1 MDKKALGE
9 DIWESIVKACNQG
22 GRTRVTLPYDDVLT
36 VLRSVEANV
45 VSQIEDP
52 RERRRVM
59 QEWGPRMEN
68 MVNRVRA
75 RPNLHVPSRNAVVM

>member
-1 MDKKALGE
+1 
-9 DIWESIVKACNQG
+9 
-22 GRTRVTLPYDDVLT
+22 VLT

-45 VSQIEDP
+45 ITQIEDP

-68 MVNRVRA
+68 MINRVRS